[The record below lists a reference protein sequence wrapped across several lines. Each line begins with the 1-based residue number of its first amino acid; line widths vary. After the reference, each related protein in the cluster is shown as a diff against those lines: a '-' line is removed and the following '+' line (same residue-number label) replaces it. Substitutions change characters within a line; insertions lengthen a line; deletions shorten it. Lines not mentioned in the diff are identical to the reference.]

1 MRFLLRPRAVVQI
14 AIVDVN
20 GIILTAETLTFVK
33 AFATP
38 CNRCVAHCIGPT
50 SKLAGTGNKGL
61 VVRKIRVVSFT
72 GCSQCSL

>member
-1 MRFLLRPRAVVQI
+1 MRFPLRERVVVQI

-20 GIILTAETLTFVK
+20 GIIATAEPLTIVN
-33 AFATP
+33 AFAIP
-38 CNRCVAHCIGPT
+38 CNRYVTHCTGRT
-50 SKLAGTGNKGL
+50 SKLADTGNKGV